1 MTLLVVGTLLFAGAA
16 FLVIQVATLPA
27 RQRRDVVKRVADYG
41 SQAIAQPL
49 GVRRQTRARN
59 VFDPIWSVLAA
70 PVLLVLPRTT
80 RESVDK
86 RLIAAGLAP
95 RVTPD
100 QALGAKALFAAI
112 GVVIGLLFLAQS
124 TTWGILFTLCL
135 APAGF
140 FLPDVFINSRINERR
155 DKIQASLPDAL
166 DLLAVSVEAGLSFDA
181 GVAKLVEYLKGP
193 LVEEFALMLN
203 EIRIGT
209 SRAEGLRRLEARID
223 VSELTSFVRAV
234 IQAEEL
240 GTSMADIL
248 RAQAE
253 DARVNRQ
260 LAAEEK
266 AMKLPVKMLI
276 PMAGFILPATFFVL
290 LGSAILNLGK
300 NLS

>member
-1 MTLLVVGTLLFAGAA
+1 MTLLVIGMLLLAGAA
-16 FLVIQVATLPA
+16 FLAIQVATIPA
-27 RQRRDVVKRVADYG
+27 RHRRDVVRRVAGYG

-49 GVRRQTRARN
+49 GLPQQRRDRRLL
-59 VFDPIWSVLAA
+59 DPIWALLAA
-70 PVLLVLPRTT
+70 PVLLILPRTT

-86 RLIAAGLAP
+86 RLIGAGLAP
-95 RVTPD
+95 RISPD
-100 QALGAKALFAAI
+100 QALGAKALFATI
-112 GVVIGLLFLAQS
+112 GIVIGLLFMAQS
-124 TTWGILFTLCL
+124 TIWGIIFAVCL

-140 FLPDVFINSRINERR
+140 FLPDVFINSRISERR
-155 DKIQASLPDAL
+155 DKMQAALPDAL

-209 SRAEGLRRLEARID
+209 SRAEGLRRLEARVD
-223 VSELTSFVRAV
+223 VPEVTTFVRAV

-276 PMAGFILPATFFVL
+276 PMAGFILPATFIVL
-290 LGSAILNLGK
+290 LGSALLNIG
-300 NLS
+300 NNI